1 MRSGGFLDA
10 ALAVF
15 ARDARREIRR
25 RTTIAAVLFF
35 AAAALILISFSLASV
50 ALPPGDRAKLNSG
63 VLWILLFFSAASGL
77 PRAFVREE
85 ESGTALALRKS
96 APGEAVLAGK
106 FLFNFLLFAAI
117 AAVAVP
123 LFCLLQ
129 GWTPANPWSVA
140 IVLVLSG
147 YGVSFVSTFLSA
159 IVSRAGQKDIL
170 FVLTALP
177 LLMPL
182 LLPAVEATARAAADP
197 SFAAIDPVWK
207 VLLSYDGLSTVG
219 GMVLMRFVW
228 EG

>member
-1 MRSGGFLDA
+1 M
-10 ALAVF
+10 
-15 ARDARREIRR
+15 
-25 RTTIAAVLFF
+25 
-35 AAAALILISFSLASV
+35 
-50 ALPPGDRAKLNSG
+50 
-63 VLWILLFFSAASGL
+63 
-77 PRAFVREE
+77 
-85 ESGTALALRKS
+85 
-96 APGEAVLAGK
+96 
-106 FLFNFLLFAAI
+106 
-117 AAVAVP
+117 AVP

-159 IVSRAGQKDIL
+159 IVSRAGQRDIL

-219 GMVLMRFVW
+219 GMLLMRFVW

>member
-1 MRSGGFLDA
+1 MKSRFLSRA
-10 ALAVF
+10 GAVF
-15 ARDARREIRR
+15 LRDARRELRR
-25 RTTIAAVLFF
+25 RTTLAAVLFF
-35 AAAALILISFSLASV
+35 ATAALILISFSLASV
-50 ALPPGDRAKLNSG
+50 ALPPGDRAKLNAG
-63 VLWILLFFSAASGL
+63 ILWILLFFSASSGL
-77 PRAFVREE
+77 PRSFVREE
-85 ESGTALALRKS
+85 ESGTALALRKI
-96 APGEAVLAGK
+96 AGGEAVLAGK

-129 GWTPANPWSVA
+129 SWSPANAASLAV
-140 IVLVLSG
+140 VLVLAG
-147 YGVSFVSTFLSA
+147 WGVSFVSTFLSA

-197 SFAAIDPVWK
+197 SWAAIDPAWR
-207 VLLSYDGLSTVG
+207 VLISYDGLATVG
-219 GMVLMRFVW
+219 GFVLMKFVW

>member
-1 MRSGGFLDA
+1 MKSPFLSQA
-10 ALAVF
+10 AAVF
-15 ARDARREIRR
+15 LRDARRELRR

-50 ALPPGDRAKLNSG
+50 ALPPGDRAKLNAG
-63 VLWILLFFSAASGL
+63 VLWILLFFSASSGL
-77 PRAFVREE
+77 PRSFVREE
-85 ESGTALALRKS
+85 ESGTALALRKI
-96 APGEAVLAGK
+96 AGGEAVLAGK
-106 FLFNFLLFAAI
+106 FLFNFLLFSAI

-129 GWTPANPWSVA
+129 TWTPANAASLA

-147 YGVSFVSTFLSA
+147 WGVSFVSTFLSA

-207 VLLSYDGLSTVG
+207 VLISYDGLATVG

>member
-1 MRSGGFLDA
+1 MKSPFLSQA
-10 ALAVF
+10 AAVF
-15 ARDARREIRR
+15 LRDARRELRR
-25 RTTIAAVLFF
+25 RTTLAAVLFF

-50 ALPPGDRAKLNSG
+50 ALPPGDRAKLNAG
-63 VLWILLFFSAASGL
+63 VLWILLFFSASSGL
-77 PRAFVREE
+77 PRSFVREE
-85 ESGTALALRKS
+85 ESGTALALRKI
-96 APGEAVLAGK
+96 AGGEAVLAGK

-117 AAVAVP
+117 AVVAVP

-129 GWTPANPWSVA
+129 TWTPANAASLA

-147 YGVSFVSTFLSA
+147 WGVSFVSTFLSA

-207 VLLSYDGLSTVG
+207 VLISYDGLSTVG
-219 GMVLMRFVW
+219 GMVLMRFV
-228 EG
+228 

>member
-1 MRSGGFLDA
+1 MKSPFPEQA
-10 ALAVF
+10 VAVF
-15 ARDARREIRR
+15 LRDARRELRR
-25 RTTIAAVLFF
+25 RTTLAAVLFF
-35 AAAALILISFSLASV
+35 AAASLILISFSLASV
-50 ALPPGDRAKLNSG
+50 ALPPGDRAKLNAG
-63 VLWILLFFSAASGL
+63 VLWILLFFSASSGL
-77 PRAFVREE
+77 PRSFVREE
-85 ESGTALALRKS
+85 ESGTALALRKI
-96 APGEAVLAGK
+96 ARGEAVLAGK
-106 FLFNFLLFAAI
+106 FIFNFLLFCAI

-129 GWTPANPWSVA
+129 TWSPANGWTLA
-140 IVLVLSG
+140 IVLLLSG

-197 SFAAIDPVWK
+197 AFSAIDPVWK
-207 VLLSYDGLSTVG
+207 VLLSYDGLATVG